1 MFGYYFD
8 PTMIILIPGIIIS
21 IIAQSMVS
29 SAYRKYK
36 NVGTMNGYTGEQ
48 VARLMLNEAGLYDV
62 SIEVVNR
69 ELGDHYD
76 PRDRVLR
83 LSPDVYSG
91 RTISAAGIAAHEVG
105 HAIQHKEAYAP
116 LTIRNSIVPVANFG
130 SSFSWILFF
139 IGLFLSIKPLVTI
152 GIILFSTVVIF
163 QIVTLPVE
171 FNASH
176 RALNILENRAILYKE
191 EMSGAKKVLTAAA
204 MTYVASVLMSILQ
217 LVRLIAISNRNE

>member
-204 MTYVASVLMSILQ
+204 MTYVAGVLMSILQ